1 MATIAPFIL
10 HTSKEETNNFCD
22 SLYEKFSTGAAYEV
36 MSNANE
42 TVGKLC
48 ECKFNYFME

>member
-1 MATIAPFIL
+1 METIAPFTL